1 MIKFTNKGSF
11 KNLEQFLRKNGEL
24 DIDHY
29 LEIYGQK
36 GVEALKEYTPKRTG
50 KTADSWSYKIEKGK
64 DSTTIIWT
72 NDNIVD
78 DWYNVALMI
87 QYGHGTKSGVYVEG
101 VDYINPAIRTIFDKL
116 AEEIW
121 KEVTLG

>member
-11 KNLEQFLRKNGEL
+11 KNLERFLNKNGEL

-29 LEIYGQK
+29 LEMYGQK
-36 GVEALKEYTPKRTG
+36 GVEALSEATPRRTG
-50 KTADSWSYKIEKGK
+50 KTASSWRYKIEKGK
-64 DSTTIIWT
+64 DKTTIIWT
-72 NDNIVD
+72 NDNVIN

-101 VDYINPAIRTIFDKL
+101 VDYINPAIRSIFDKI

-121 KEVTLG
+121 KEVTLV